1 MNAPNDLSRCVAIL
15 AALGLGACD
24 QEEST
29 DQPAP
34 SEGAEELAEVEPVEP
49 EEPAEPEGPARID
62 VADVGFETPE
72 SVLYDE
78 EADLYLVSNVNG
90 SPTEEDDNG
99 FISKVSP
106 DGEVTELKWI
116 DGAEGEFTLD
126 APKGMAVV
134 DDMLYVSDLNVVR
147 VFDRESGEHDK
158 DIAIKGSQFLNDVVA
173 DSDGVVYVS
182 DTGVKPDFSPAPG
195 KAAVYRIDEKGK
207 AKKFAKGKAIG
218 QPNGLVFHE
227 GLWVADFD
235 SPNVRRLDD
244 DGSVAESWEAPKGGL
259 DGLVVTS
266 DGEMIVSSWEGK
278 ALYVRQDDEVSEVQG
293 NLDSP
298 ADIGLD
304 TKRDRVLVPLFND
317 DQVVI
322 LPRGE

>member
-1 MNAPNDLSRCVAIL
+1 MNEPNDLFRCVAIL
-15 AALGLGACD
+15 AALGLGAC
-24 QEEST
+24 EEEEPPEAAS
-29 DQPAP
+29 A
-34 SEGAEELAEVEPVEP
+34 EGAEDLAEVEPVEP
-49 EEPAEPEGPARID
+49 EEPAEPEGPSRVD

-78 EADLYLVSNVNG
+78 EADRYLVSNVNG
-90 SPTEEDDNG
+90 SPTDEDDDG
-99 FISKVSP
+99 FISQVSS

-116 DGAEGEFTLD
+116 DGAEGEFTLN
-126 APKGMAVV
+126 APKGMAIV
-134 DDMLYVSDLNVVR
+134 DDSLYVSDLNAVR
-147 VFDRESGEHDK
+147 VFDRESGEHQK
-158 DIAIKGSQFLNDVVA
+158 DIAIEGSQFLNDVAA

-195 KAAVYRIDEKGK
+195 KAAVYRIDDEGK
-207 AKKFAKGKAIG
+207 AEKFAEGEDIG
-218 QPNGLVFHE
+218 QPNGLVFDD

-235 SPNVRRLDD
+235 SSNVRKLDD
-244 DGSVAESWEAPKGGL
+244 DGSVTESWEAPEGGL

-266 DGEMIVSSWEGK
+266 DGAMIVSSWEGK
-278 ALYVRQDDEVSEVQG
+278 ALYVRQDDEVDEVQG

-304 TKRDRVLVPLFND
+304 TERDLLLIPLFND
-317 DQVVI
+317 DKIVI